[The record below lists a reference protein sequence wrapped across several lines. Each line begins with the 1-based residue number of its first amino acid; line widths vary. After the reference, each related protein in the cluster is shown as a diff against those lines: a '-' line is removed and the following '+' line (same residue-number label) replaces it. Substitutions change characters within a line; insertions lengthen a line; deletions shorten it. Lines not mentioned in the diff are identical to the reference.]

1 MSENIM
7 TAINLD
13 ELENVSGGINLKEL
27 DKPHRDM
34 LDFLMKKL
42 DQESF
47 EDLLK
52 GIRETDDIDEARRL
66 IELPYGVHA
75 GH

>member
-1 MSENIM
+1 MSENMMHEIK
-7 TAINLD
+7 LD
-13 ELENVSGGINLKEL
+13 DLNNVTGGAALKEM

-34 LDFLMKKL
+34 LDFLMKRL
-42 DQESF
+42 DRQSF

-52 GIRETDDIDEARRL
+52 GIQDASDMDAARRL

>member
-1 MSENIM
+1 MSENILHEM
-7 TAINLD
+7 NPDDLEKVAGGVELKALD
-13 ELENVSGGINLKEL
+13 A
-27 DKPHRDM
+27 PHKDM

-42 DQESF
+42 DRQSF

-52 GIRETDDIDEARRL
+52 GIREAEDLDEARRM